1 MNSFIEWLEKLNA
14 SDTRVRAILRR
25 SLAFRPGTYFWAA
38 PYVEPFLKNE
48 ENQRRREIYYLVAGL
63 WALHW
68 REDRDDILVSIG
80 SACGALDRENRKK
93 MSVSDPSKLTSTE
106 RRFINFLDADHDQLP
121 HRLRQMVS
129 LLKNQPIDFGEMLK
143 RLMYWDDDLKR
154 SQNAWAR
161 DFYRT
166 LNNEKNI
173 EMETSE

>member
-1 MNSFIEWLEKLNA
+1 MNNFIERLERLNA

-25 SLAFRPGTYFWAA
+25 SLAFKPGTFFQAA
-38 PYVEPFLKNE
+38 PYVEHLLKNE

-68 REDRDDILVSIG
+68 REDRGEQSPSLG
-80 SACGALDRENRKK
+80 KASAAHQLATN
-93 MSVSDPSKLTSTE
+93 SASTE
-106 RRFINFLDADHDQLP
+106 RRFITLLDADHDQLP

-129 LLKNQPIDFGEMLK
+129 LLKDQPIDFGEMLK

-166 LNNEKNI
+166 LNNEKNT